1 MMPCC
6 VVGRR
11 VAAIVRSVAG
21 MGHLG
26 TRIGEPAPS
35 LAASEEDLD
44 VGLPSG
50 VLESHE
56 LASRYR
62 LAG

>member
-1 MMPCC
+1 M
-6 VVGRR
+6 
-11 VAAIVRSVAG
+11 AAIVRSVAG